1 MTIQIA
7 CHQCNASNRL
17 PSERLQDKPKCGKC
31 GTALLPGTPI
41 ELSANNFAPVT
52 SKSDLPVIVDFW
64 AAWCGP
70 CKMMAPAFER
80 AAAEFATRAV
90 LAKLN
95 TEDEPAIS
103 ERFNVR
109 SIPTLIVFKG
119 GHEVTRQAGALDV
132 ASLTRFIQGQI
143 A

>member
-1 MTIQIA
+1 MPIQLA
-7 CHQCNASNRL
+7 CHHCNASNRL

-31 GTALLPGTPI
+31 GTNLLPGTPV
-41 ELSANNFAPVT
+41 ELNANNFATVT
-52 SKSDLPVIVDFW
+52 SKSGLPVIVDFW
-64 AAWCGP
+64 APWCGP
-70 CKMMAPAFER
+70 CKMMAPAFEQ

-95 TEDEPAIS
+95 TEDEPAIGA
-103 ERFNVR
+103 RFNVR
-109 SIPTLIVFKG
+109 SIPTLIVYKG

-132 ASLTRFIQGQI
+132 GSLTRFIQRQI